1 MRYEVHG
8 ITKTMVEFLP
18 NEVQARVIL
27 LQGDAFIVSFPSSHN
42 FHSGGHFVKLMSAM
56 FDRFAPTADKV
67 TIDNI
72 KRINAELYL
81 ADYEMIGNICPDQ
94 DKHEERK
101 RICTELAEAITGLA
115 KALPEHRVVPY
126 LNIPK
131 NQYPKNTDR

>member
-1 MRYEVHG
+1 
-8 ITKTMVEFLP
+8 
-18 NEVQARVIL
+18 
-27 LQGDAFIVSFPSSHN
+27 
-42 FHSGGHFVKLMSAM
+42 MSAM